1 MINQSK
7 TLLSFLV
14 PSLPLRIEEY
24 QREVGS
30 EPEQD
35 PSEPSE
41 AQKPLHVSYFLFVE
55 KEKTGRCVS
64 ANKRSKQRKKNV
76 D

>member
-7 TLLSFLV
+7 TLLSFLI

-55 KEKTGRCVS
+55 KGFSLLGLPSVPENRF
-64 ANKRSKQRKKNV
+64 KKLY
-76 D
+76 